1 MFPDKIPHKI
11 GYPERRSTRNDQFFH
26 KRDRSGLI
34 NILHMLQQMPYNLIN
49 GHFTQG
55 KPWVT
60 DTEASAHLIGV
71 IEEKMNQSC
80 ALFEITFSYQAWS
93 ESAQYMFK
101 PGSGQTAH
109 TVDF

>member
-1 MFPDKIPHKI
+1 
-11 GYPERRSTRNDQFFH
+11 
-26 KRDRSGLI
+26 DRSGLI

-93 ESAQYMFK
+93 QSAQYMFK

>member
-1 MFPDKIPHKI
+1 
-11 GYPERRSTRNDQFFH
+11 
-26 KRDRSGLI
+26 
-34 NILHMLQQMPYNLIN
+34 MLQQMPYNLIN

-109 TVDF
+109 TVDLRAAIQKAAAVFPIRQPAQKAV